1 MFELQHDFGM
11 LGRAAGVG
19 LIGLCYLQPI
29 RSQQWTQVTNQR
41 PDMSCELRASLSL
54 TAGSLLI
61 RRGGDG
67 LSRYNPDLEMK
78 NGKRHGNKNAQ
89 SH

>member
-19 LIGLCYLQPI
+19 LIGLCSLQPI

-41 PDMSCELRASLSL
+41 PDMSCGRVSVSQRDLSSS
-54 TAGSLLI
+54 AEVEMGC
-61 RRGGDG
+61 
-67 LSRYNPDLEMK
+67 PDITQTW
-78 NGKRHGNKNAQ
+78 R
-89 SH
+89 